1 MRQEIRIAGFGGQG
15 VISMGIL
22 LAVAAGKYEGKEVA
36 QTQSYGPEARGGAC
50 KTEVVLADEEIDYIK
65 TLHPDFLVVMSQPA
79 LDKHLSGID
88 REHALVIV
96 DETLVHNVSPDIRNL
111 IRVPATRIA
120 EEQLGNRVVAN
131 IVMLGVIARVA
142 NVAGYDSCRRALID
156 TMPARTLEK
165 NLQALD
171 TGYRYIGLE

>member
-1 MRQEIRIAGFGGQG
+1 MRQELRIAGFGGQG

-65 TLHPDFLVVMSQPA
+65 ALNPDFLVVMSQPA
-79 LDKHLSGID
+79 LDRYVNGID
-88 REHALVIV
+88 PERATVVI
-96 DETLVHNVSPDIRNL
+96 DETLVQNVSATIRKL
-111 IRVPATRIA
+111 VKVPATKIA

-131 IVMLGVIARVA
+131 IVMLGVIARIS
-142 NVAGYDSCRRALID
+142 NLAGYDACRQALID

-171 TGYRYIGLE
+171 AGYHYVSHE

>member
-15 VISMGIL
+15 VISMGVL
-22 LAVAAGKYEGKEVA
+22 LAVAAGKYEGKQVA

-65 TLHPDFLVVMSQPA
+65 TLNPDFLVAMSQPA
-79 LDKHLSGID
+79 LDKHLSGVDPD
-88 REHALVIV
+88 RALVMI
-96 DETLVHNVSPDIRNL
+96 DETLVHNVPAQIKHL
-111 IRVPATRIA
+111 VRVPATKIA

-131 IVMLGVIARVA
+131 IVMLGVIARIS
-142 NVAGYDSCRRALID
+142 NLAGYDACKRALMD
-156 TMPARTLEK
+156 TMPARTLAK

-171 TGYRYIGLE
+171 TGYRYNAG